1 MIPNV
6 ARTLWHHLETINA
19 VAYFTPECRQAPVDL
34 GLKGFWMGYV
44 ASRAAPMGP
53 VEAGVVE
60 ATFFNFHP
68 ARIRRAIPD
77 AWALAS
83 PDDIIDARTTAA
95 AAALRRLLGHTS
107 AAQLAQQVT
116 PILTEAIGR
125 ADGAGRPLFAAN
137 RDLPSPGDS
146 VEALWQAATT
156 MREQRGDGHV
166 ALLTGAGL
174 DGCEVHVLA
183 SGDRMVDP
191 ELFQQSRGWSPDDW
205 QAAVDRLAS
214 RGLVTE
220 GGEFTAAGRELH
232 DDIERRTDELAARP
246 FEPLAEEVI
255 EGLTVVLEPAARRI
269 AASGEITYPNPM
281 GLPHPD
287 PDV

>member
-1 MIPNV
+1 MTPNV

-19 VAYFTPECRQAPVDL
+19 VTYFTAECRQAPVDL

-53 VEAGVVE
+53 VPPGVIE

-68 ARIRRAIPD
+68 GRIRRAVPD

-83 PDDIIDARTTAA
+83 IDDIIHARTEAA
-95 AAALRRLLGHTS
+95 AAALRRLLGDAP
-107 AAQLAQQVT
+107 AAQLAQQVF
-116 PILTEAIGR
+116 PILEDAIER
-125 ADGAGRPLFAAN
+125 AEGAGRPLFGAN
-137 RDLPSPGDS
+137 RDLPPRGDS

-174 DGCEVHVLA
+174 DGCEVLVLA
-183 SGDRMVDP
+183 CGDLTVGP
-191 ELFQQSRGWSPDDW
+191 ELFAGRGWSPDEW
-205 QAAVDRLAS
+205 QAAIERLAA
-214 RGLVTE
+214 RGLVTG

-232 DDIERRTDELAARP
+232 DDIEQRTDELAALP
-246 FEPLAEEVI
+246 FESLDEEVI

-269 AASGEITYPNPM
+269 AASGEINYPNPM
-281 GLPHPD
+281 GLPSVLD
-287 PDV
+287 EVT

>member
-1 MIPNV
+1 MTPNIT
-6 ARTLWHHLETINA
+6 RTLWLHLETINA
-19 VAYFTPECRQAPVDL
+19 VAYFAPECRQAPVDL

-44 ASRAAPMGP
+44 GSRAAPMGP
-53 VEAGVVE
+53 VAAGVVE

-68 ARIRRAIPD
+68 ARIRRAVPD

-83 PDDIIDARTTAA
+83 PDDIVRARTAAA
-95 AAALRRLLGHTS
+95 AAALRRLLGNAP

-116 PILTEAIGR
+116 PILTEAIDR

-205 QAAVDRLAS
+205 RAAVDRLAS
-214 RGLVTE
+214 RGLVTG
-220 GGEFTAAGRELH
+220 GGEFTAAGRELR

-255 EGLTVVLEPAARRI
+255 AGLSVLLEPASRRI
-269 AASGEITYPNPM
+269 AASGEISYPNPM

-287 PDV
+287 SDI

>member
-1 MIPNV
+1 MTPNV

-19 VAYFTPECRQAPVDL
+19 VAYFTPECRQAPVDV

-53 VEAGVVE
+53 VAAGVVE

-68 ARIRRAIPD
+68 ARIRRAVPD

-83 PDDIIDARTTAA
+83 PDDIIDVRTTAA
-95 AAALRRLLGHTS
+95 AAALRRLLGDEP

-116 PILTEAIGR
+116 PILTEAIER

-137 RDLPSPGDS
+137 RDLQSPGDS

-183 SGDRMVDP
+183 SGDRTVDP
-191 ELFQQSRGWSPDDW
+191 ELFQQSRGWSPEEW

-214 RGLVTE
+214 RGLVTG
-220 GGEFTAAGRELH
+220 GGEFTAAGRELR
-232 DDIERRTDELAARP
+232 DDIERRTDDLAARP

-255 EGLTVVLEPAARRI
+255 AGLSIVLEPAARRI
-269 AASGEITYPNPM
+269 AASGEINYPNPM
-281 GLPHPD
+281 GLPSVLD
-287 PDV
+287 D

>member
-1 MIPNV
+1 MTPNV

-19 VAYFTPECRQAPVDL
+19 VAYFTPECRQAPVDV

-53 VEAGVVE
+53 VAAGVVE

-68 ARIRRAIPD
+68 ARIRRAVPD

-83 PDDIIDARTTAA
+83 PDDIIDVRTTAA
-95 AAALRRLLGHTS
+95 AAALRRLLGDEP

-116 PILTEAIGR
+116 PILTEAIER

-137 RDLPSPGDS
+137 RDLQSPGDS

-183 SGDRMVDP
+183 SGDRTVDP
-191 ELFQQSRGWSPDDW
+191 ELFQQSRGWSPEEW

-214 RGLVTE
+214 RGLVTG
-220 GGEFTAAGRELH
+220 GGEFTAAGRELR

-255 EGLTVVLEPAARRI
+255 AGLSIVLEPAARRI
-269 AASGEITYPNPM
+269 AASGEINYPNPM
-281 GLPHPD
+281 GLPSVLD
-287 PDV
+287 D

>member
-1 MIPNV
+1 MTPNV

-19 VAYFTPECRQAPVDL
+19 VAYFTPECRQAPVDV

-53 VEAGVVE
+53 VAAGVVE

-68 ARIRRAIPD
+68 ARIRRAVPD

-83 PDDIIDARTTAA
+83 PDDIIDVRTTAA
-95 AAALRRLLGHTS
+95 AAALRRLLGHEP

-116 PILTEAIGR
+116 PILTEAIER

-137 RDLPSPGDS
+137 RDLQSPGDS

-183 SGDRMVDP
+183 SGDRTVDP
-191 ELFQQSRGWSPDDW
+191 ELFQQSRGWSPEEW

-214 RGLVTE
+214 RGLVTG
-220 GGEFTAAGRELH
+220 GGEFTAAGRELR

-255 EGLTVVLEPAARRI
+255 AGLSIVLEPAARRI
-269 AASGEITYPNPM
+269 AASGEINYPNPM
-281 GLPHPD
+281 GLPSVLD
-287 PDV
+287 D

>member
-1 MIPNV
+1 MTPNV
-6 ARTLWHHLETINA
+6 TRTLWLHLETINA

-53 VEAGVVE
+53 VVAGVVE

-68 ARIRRAIPD
+68 ARIRRAVPD

-83 PDDIIDARTTAA
+83 PDDIIRARTTAA
-95 AAALRRLLGHTS
+95 AAALRRLLGNAA

-137 RDLPSPGDS
+137 RDLPSRGDS

-183 SGDRMVDP
+183 SGDRKVDP

-205 QAAVDRLAS
+205 GAAVDRLAS
-214 RGLVTE
+214 RGLVTG
-220 GGEFTAAGRELH
+220 GGEFTAAGRELR

-255 EGLTVVLEPAARRI
+255 AGLSVLLEPASRRI
-269 AASGEITYPNPM
+269 AASGEISYPNPM

-287 PDV
+287 SDV

>member
-68 ARIRRAIPD
+68 ARIRRAVPD

-95 AAALRRLLGHTS
+95 AAALRRLLGNAS

-116 PILTEAIGR
+116 PILTEAIER

-137 RDLPSPGDS
+137 RDLPPPGDS

-174 DGCEVHVLA
+174 DGCEVHVLVTA
-183 SGDRMVDP
+183 DRPVEP
-191 ELFQQSRGWSPDDW
+191 ELYQQGRGWSPEEW
-205 QAAVDRLAS
+205 QTAIDRLAS
-214 RGLVTE
+214 RGLVTG
-220 GGEFTAAGRELH
+220 GGEFTAAGRELS

-255 EGLTVVLEPAARRI
+255 EGLTVVLEPAARSI
-269 AASGEITYPNPM
+269 AASGEINYPNPM
-281 GLPHPD
+281 GLPSVLD
-287 PDV
+287 